1 VAVETE
7 QLSNFNNFTFMENT
21 TSKIPAYIKLSQI
34 TVGILAFFYIVY
46 IGQDILIPLV
56 FSLIVSIL
64 LNPVVNYFS
73 AKGMNRIF
81 AIFLSVILML
91 LFIGG
96 VLYFIGSQLTLFS
109 DALPQ
114 LKAKFNSLTS
124 DSISWVSES
133 LNVSKWK
140 VTAWMASKKVETMSK
155 AGSMIGGAL
164 STISSFFILVFLIP
178 IYIFMFLFYKPLLL
192 DFVSQVFTKDKHHTV
207 ADVLVNTKSLIQSY
221 LVGLLI
227 EMVIVAT
234 LNSTALLIIGVD
246 YAILLGAIGAILNLI
261 PYIGGIIAISLP
273 MLMALITQTPMTAL
287 FVLLGYVIVQLIDN
301 NFLVPKIVASK
312 VKVNALISI
321 VVVLIG
327 GALWGVAGMF
337 LSIPVTAIFKVIFDK
352 TKPLQPLGF
361 LIGDTMPQ
369 IGEGLLTI
377 HLLRSN
383 KEIMI
388 QNKKEKDE
396 KKAEKEAIKEEK
408 EAIKEE
414 KKDKAKDK

>member
-1 VAVETE
+1 
-7 QLSNFNNFTFMENT
+7 MENT
-21 TSKIPAYIKLSQI
+21 ASKIPAYIKLSQI

-56 FSLIVSIL
+56 FSLIISIL

-73 AKGMNRIF
+73 AKGMNRVF

-91 LFIGG
+91 VFIGG

-114 LKAKFNSLTS
+114 LKSKFNSLTS
-124 DSISWVSES
+124 DSIAWVSES
-133 LNVSKWK
+133 LNISKWK

-207 ADVLVNTKSLIQSY
+207 ADVLVNTKSLIQNY

-227 EMVIVAT
+227 EMVIVAV

-246 YAILLGAIGAILNLI
+246 YAILLGTIGAILNLI

-273 MLMALITQTPMTAL
+273 MIMALITQTPMTAL

-312 VKVNALISI
+312 VKVNALVSI

-327 GALWGVAGMF
+327 GGLWGVAGMF
-337 LSIPVTAIFKVIFDK
+337 LSIPITAICKVIFDK
-352 TKPLQPLGF
+352 INPLQPLGF

-383 KEIMI
+383 NEIMN
-388 QNKKEKDE
+388 QNKKDKDE

-408 EAIKEE
+408 
-414 KKDKAKDK
+414 KDKGKDK